1 MILMNLINKIR
12 TRSTQAILAV
22 CSAMFGKND
31 LADFNK
37 NVRSSLV
44 LYNLP

>member
-12 TRSTQAILAV
+12 TRSTQTILAL

-37 NVRSSLV
+37 KVRLSLV
-44 LYNLP
+44 LYHLP